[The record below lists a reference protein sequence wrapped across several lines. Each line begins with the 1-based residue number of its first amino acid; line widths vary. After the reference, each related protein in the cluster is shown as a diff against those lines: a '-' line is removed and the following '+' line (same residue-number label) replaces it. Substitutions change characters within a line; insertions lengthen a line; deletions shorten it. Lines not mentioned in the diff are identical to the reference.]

1 MNIIEA
7 SKAKGRV
14 RPKVRYSGDF
24 RHWGEWVDK
33 AHFTI
38 LGDLMDVEWEEERKV
53 EMTESQLK
61 AALFSSTNERK
72 SFEDVARELGL
83 RD

>member
-14 RPKVRYSGDF
+14 RPKRRNSDSFRY
-24 RHWGEWVDK
+24 WAEWIAK
-33 AHFTI
+33 AHFTV

-53 EMTESQLK
+53 EITEAQLK

-72 SFEDVARELGL
+72 SFGDIARELGL